1 MLLSQFTP
9 PSPFPMCPKS
19 GLSVCVTIAALGSNV
34 PIPGQRFRST
44 YKWLIVFTLRNN
56 SVGKESTCNAGDPG
70 LISGLGRS
78 GREGIGYPHQY
89 SWASLVAQVVKNWPA
104 MWDTWVQ
111 SLGWEDPPEK
121 GMASPL
127 QYSGLENSMGY
138 SMGSQRAGHKWA
150 TFTPFKS

>member
-1 MLLSQFTP
+1 MC
-9 PSPFPMCPKS
+9 FPIHRKGFPDS
-19 GLSVCVTIAALGSNV
+19 
-34 PIPGQRFRST
+34 
-44 YKWLIVFTLRNN
+44 

-127 QYSGLENSMGY
+127 QYSGLENSMDSSWGRKDPQLQSAPDTGRLG
-138 SMGSQRAGHKWA
+138 SMGL
-150 TFTPFKS
+150 F

>member
-1 MLLSQFTP
+1 MELAEKGRQWSQEV
-9 PSPFPMCPKS
+9 FP
-19 GLSVCVTIAALGSNV
+19 TFSNDQDSLH
-34 PIPGQRFRST
+34 P
-44 YKWLIVFTLRNN
+44 
-56 SVGKESTCNAGDPG
+56 
-70 LISGLGRS
+70 GLGRS

-127 QYSGLENSMGY
+127 QYSGLENSMDSSWGCKDPQLQSAPDTGRLG
-138 SMGSQRAGHKWA
+138 SMGL
-150 TFTPFKS
+150 F